1 MKTSSQK
8 WSDIYINIRSNAGY
22 QQTAAWPLI
31 PSQLTTQH
39 QHTLSTQH
47 IDFLARHW
55 LTVKNSVCSAL
66 FWLTSLNCVLIK
78 LNTWLSVKSPVE
90 CTNDWLIWVAKTA
103 LAFHWKFQH
112 SSCQIWMLRSSC
124 DNHFNKPPANK
135 IIYVASLLNQLSS
148 QCTAPSWLQYILILT
163 AFFTLH
169 SNLRPQKEEN
179 IETCGVKDVN
189 GWHCALLS
197 SILLQRCLQK
207 AVIRQ
212 CRISK
217 KISPLTFERREGHHA
232 RENWVILNL
241 KESVSA
247 LNLEIVKTWM
257 FSVSSA
263 RLWNLKTQEAHTG
276 QVHESREVRRGT
288 MSALPPPGPMVGRS
302 RHLLRG
308 PVGFICNAPPG
319 HGG

>member
-1 MKTSSQK
+1 M
-8 WSDIYINIRSNAGY
+8 
-22 QQTAAWPLI
+22 
-31 PSQLTTQH
+31 
-39 QHTLSTQH
+39 
-47 IDFLARHW
+47 
-55 LTVKNSVCSAL
+55 
-66 FWLTSLNCVLIK
+66 IK

-169 SNLRPQKEEN
+169 SNLWPQKEEN

-217 KISPLTFERREGHHA
+217 MISPVTFERRVEHYAG
-232 RENWVILNL
+232 ENLVIL
-241 KESVSA
+241 KRV
-247 LNLEIVKTWM
+247 
-257 FSVSSA
+257 
-263 RLWNLKTQEAHTG
+263 
-276 QVHESREVRRGT
+276 
-288 MSALPPPGPMVGRS
+288 
-302 RHLLRG
+302 
-308 PVGFICNAPPG
+308 
-319 HGG
+319 